1 MEPALGSLMR
11 IAVIF
16 GTRPEA
22 IKMAPVV
29 RALRASPEIDC
40 RVWSTGQH
48 REMLAQ
54 VLDIFDLTVD
64 DDLALMTPGQ
74 SLNGLFA
81 GAVAGVDAM
90 IERASPDMVLV
101 HGDTSTAAAAATAA
115 FHRKVKV
122 GHVEAGLR
130 SGRMDQPW
138 PEEFNR
144 RLVDLVSSQLFAPTD
159 AARDHLLAEGVDSKR
174 VMVTGNT
181 VVDALLTVVDRIRTQ
196 RDVEERLRARFDFIA
211 GKPMVLVTGH
221 RRESFGDGFKNICLA
236 LKMLS
241 QANDLQII
249 YPVHLNPN
257 VQGPVHELLADCPGV
272 HLIPPVDYEA
282 FVYLMMRSSVILTDS
297 GGVQEEAPS
306 LSKPV
311 LVMRNVTERPEAVA
325 AGVSEL
331 VGTDPDRI
339 VSGVLSALSRAG
351 TWDGRNPYGDGNA
364 SQRIVKGILDGV
376 DNLC

>member
-1 MEPALGSLMR
+1 MKV
-11 IAVIF
+11 AVIF

-29 RALRASPEIDC
+29 RALRDASGIDC
-40 RVWSTGQH
+40 QVWSTGQH

-54 VLDIFDLTVD
+54 VLEIFDLRAD
-64 DDLALMTPGQ
+64 EDLALMTPGQ

-90 IERASPDMVLV
+90 IERAEPDMVLV

-144 RLVDLVSSQLFAPTD
+144 RLVDLVSSQLFAPTE
-159 AARDHLLAEGVDSKR
+159 AAQNHLLAEGVDPKR
-174 VMVTGNT
+174 VLVTGNT
-181 VVDALLTVVDRIRTQ
+181 VVDALLTVVDRIRTRPEVEQ
-196 RDVEERLRARFDFIA
+196 RLAARFDFLDA
-211 GKPMVLVTGH
+211 SKPVVLVTGH

-241 QANDLQII
+241 EAGDLQIV

-257 VQGPVHELLADCPGV
+257 VQGPVHELLADRSGV

-339 VSGVLSALSRAG
+339 VSGVLSALSRSG
-351 TWDGRNPYGDGNA
+351 TWDGRNPYGDGQA
-364 SQRIVKGILDGV
+364 SRRIVKGILDGV
-376 DNLC
+376 DDLC